1 MSTFLKKIVVDCERM
16 KYPNTGLYHYC
27 LQLGNAL
34 LKEIDPTKEQLF
46 FYTRASENGIFGNGA
61 NYIQQHSLHKFLM
74 PNTSNY
80 NVWHKTYQGT
90 MYNPNSKPMKCLLT
104 VHDINFMHDA
114 SKPLHKKN
122 KYLQQLQKKIDK
134 AAHIVAISQ
143 FVLDDLK
150 KYTRIDKKPTSVIY
164 NGCNIADI
172 GICVLPQMLPTS
184 KFIFTIG
191 TVIEKKNFHV
201 LPSLLVNNDWQ
212 LVISGNLD
220 DASYHQKIITEAK
233 KYNVFERL
241 IFTGPISENDKQW
254 YYQHCEAL
262 VFPSLAE
269 GFGLPVI
276 EAMHFGKPVILSTH
290 TSLPEIGGTYA
301 YYFQDFEP
309 TTMQHTLINSLVHY
323 QQQNPQVFIKDWANQ
338 FSWQAAA
345 KQYLNLYRS
354 L

>member
-1 MSTFLKKIVVDCERM
+1 MSDLLKKIVVDCERM

-46 FYTRASENGIFGNGA
+46 FYTRLPENGIFSMGA

-74 PNTSNY
+74 PNTNNY

-90 MYNPNSKPMKCLLT
+90 MYNPSSKQMTCLLT

-114 SKPLHKKN
+114 AKPMHKKT
-122 KYLQQLQKKIDK
+122 KYLQQLQKKIDS

-150 KYTRIDKKPTSVIY
+150 KYTRIDNKQTSVIY
-164 NGCNIADI
+164 NGCNIAEI
-172 GICVLPQMLPTS
+172 GVCTLPLIVPPS

-201 LPSLLVNNDWQ
+201 LPALLVNNDWQ
-212 LVISGNLD
+212 LIISGNLD
-220 DASYHQKIITEAK
+220 DAAYQQKIVAEAE
-233 KYNVFERL
+233 KYKVLDR
-241 IFTGPISENDKQW
+241 IVFTGPISENDKQW

-276 EAMHFGKPVILSTH
+276 EAMHFGKPVILSTC
-290 TSLPEIGGTYA
+290 TSLPEIGGPHA

-309 TTMQHTLINSLVHY
+309 ITMQQTLSNSLVHY
-323 QQQNPQVFIKDWANQ
+323 QQEQPQNTIMAWANK